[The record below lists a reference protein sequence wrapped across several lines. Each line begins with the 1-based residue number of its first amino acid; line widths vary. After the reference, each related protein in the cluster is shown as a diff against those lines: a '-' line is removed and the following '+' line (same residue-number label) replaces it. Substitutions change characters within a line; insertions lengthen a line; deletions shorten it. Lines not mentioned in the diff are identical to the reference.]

1 MLNNQRVYYIYTVSE
16 NKITKLRFTSV
27 ISLVFHLTPLKSP
40 LTVDGTTIHC
50 WSWINIILQKK
61 PRKSI
66 KISNIIHQYPTYLPN
81 KFTASRLTRP
91 TAILPILPGFM
102 YLSQYLAARSGS
114 GPKHLSAWALPIPSE
129 CPCTYSMAQGHTWLN
144 FRMIYLDKHG
154 TLIKNQQTLQ

>member
-114 GPKHLSAWALPIPSE
+114 GPKHLGKTSTCSEAGNSPVSRLLGRRITQVCALSVE
-129 CPCTYSMAQGHTWLN
+129 S
-144 FRMIYLDKHG
+144 
-154 TLIKNQQTLQ
+154 